1 MAVCYDKS
9 CDEVDSIKYKQVI
22 CIIRSETTN
31 TNYEPYSNVD
41 HVTSSVGSCAESTL
55 TRMVRVERVSTL
67 HDESRVSSR
76 V

>member
-1 MAVCYDKS
+1 
-9 CDEVDSIKYKQVI
+9 
-22 CIIRSETTN
+22 
-31 TNYEPYSNVD
+31 VD